1 MPHMH
6 ANGAKRIF
14 LTGVFD
20 MQNYGDLLFPLVA
33 ARRLNAAGIEVIPV
47 APTKA
52 HAGIPDAITPL
63 DIAEMLSSD
72 TKVDGIVVGGG
83 YLIHTHR
90 MDILREYQGTNVGEW
105 AGPGLW
111 LGAALA
117 AALRDIPLAWNAPG
131 VPHPIPQ
138 SQRLLVDAAL
148 RACSY
153 VSVRD
158 RGGIELLAAPDSVPV
173 EIVPD
178 PIVEL
183 ARLWTRQ
190 DLDKPFRSLLAR
202 KGFEG
207 RTDFVAVHFR
217 NRSLVGQ
224 THQETAAMLA
234 AFALETELTPILT
247 AVGRAHDDDILA
259 RAISAHLPIP
269 HILLDDPAS
278 LREVAA
284 AIAFSR
290 FYVGASLHGYVTAT
304 AYGVPGV
311 LVARPAYRKFAGFL
325 EHIDRMEDLAR
336 DWPAAYRAGAARKGE
351 ALACRIPEK
360 AFAALDRHWRHIE
373 NAVAAP
379 EKFSEARRRFLSA
392 NFAFG
397 LRELGPRW
405 AMQPVAH
412 RAADFGAI
420 RK

>member
-1 MPHMH
+1 MPPFQSSR
-6 ANGAKRIF
+6 AKRIF

-33 ARRLNAAGIEVIPV
+33 GRRLNAAGVEVIPI

-52 HAGIPDAITPL
+52 HAGIPDAISPL
-63 DIAEMLSSD
+63 DIAEMLGGD
-72 TKVDGIVVGGG
+72 MKVDGIVIGGG

-90 MDILREYQGTNVGEW
+90 MDILREYQGTDVGEW
-105 AGPGLW
+105 AGAGLW
-111 LGAALA
+111 LGATLA
-117 AALRDIPLAWNAPG
+117 AALRDVPLAWNAPG

-138 SQRLLVDAAL
+138 SQRALVDAAL
-148 RACSY
+148 GASSY

-158 RGGIELLAAPDSVPV
+158 RGGFELLAAPDSVPV

-178 PIVEL
+178 PIADL
-183 ARLWTRQ
+183 GRIWTKR
-190 DLDKPFRSLLAR
+190 DLEKPFQSLLAR

-217 NRSLVGQ
+217 NRSLAGQ

-234 AFALETELTPILT
+234 AFAQEMELTPILT
-247 AVGRAHDDDILA
+247 AVGRAHDDDVLA
-259 RAISAHLPIP
+259 RAISRHLPTP

-284 AIAFSR
+284 AVAFSR
-290 FYVGASLHGYVTAT
+290 FYVGASLHGYVTAA

-311 LVARPAYRKFAGFL
+311 LVARPPYRKFAGFL
-325 EHIDRMEDLAR
+325 EHIDRLEDLAR

-351 ALACRIPEK
+351 PLACRIPEK
-360 AFAALDRHWRHIE
+360 TFAALDRHWRRIE
-373 NAVAAP
+373 NAIATP
-379 EKFSEARRRFLSA
+379 EKFSEARQRFLSA
-392 NFAFG
+392 IFTFG

-412 RAADFGAI
+412 RAADFASL
-420 RK
+420 KK